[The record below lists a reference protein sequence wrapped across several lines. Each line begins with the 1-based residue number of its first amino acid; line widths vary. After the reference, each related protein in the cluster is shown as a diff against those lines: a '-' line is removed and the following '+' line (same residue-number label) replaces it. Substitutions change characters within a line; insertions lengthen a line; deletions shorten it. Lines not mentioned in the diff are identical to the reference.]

1 MPSFSYKVKE
11 EILASV
17 SSKDKADAVMLGIL
31 TFANSLEDKKILLL
45 TENEKVKDFFILNTV
60 RICGEDSVIATES
73 RKGRGQT
80 LYSIEVTGEE
90 NRLTLLEY
98 FQTDSSRRL
107 TPDELPKEKFYPL
120 VIAGAFLA
128 CGSVN
133 DPLKKYHLEF
143 VVPTLDL
150 CNDLGL
156 LLIESYGI
164 LCKHAER
171 KGNNI
176 VYLKESENIIDMLT
190 LMGATDCSIE
200 LMNVKIEKDMR
211 NKINR
216 AVNCDNANIEKA
228 LRASEKQIS
237 DIELID
243 SVMGLSV
250 LSDSLREIA
259 VLRYENPDL
268 NLTELGEMLKPPISR
283 SGVNHRFARI
293 AKIADEIR
301 AGRNKTEKQP

>member
-156 LLIESYGI
+156 LLIENYGI

>member
-1 MPSFSYKVKE
+1 MPSFSYEVKE

-80 LYSIEVTGEE
+80 LYSIEVIGEE

-156 LLIESYGI
+156 LLIENYGI

>member
-45 TENEKVKDFFILNTV
+45 TENEKVKDFFILNTG

-156 LLIESYGI
+156 LLIENYGI

-293 AKIADEIR
+293 ARIADEIR

>member
-80 LYSIEVTGEE
+80 LYSIEVIGEE

-211 NKINR
+211 N
-216 AVNCDNANIEKA
+216 
-228 LRASEKQIS
+228 
-237 DIELID
+237 
-243 SVMGLSV
+243 
-250 LSDSLREIA
+250 
-259 VLRYENPDL
+259 
-268 NLTELGEMLKPPISR
+268 
-283 SGVNHRFARI
+283 
-293 AKIADEIR
+293 
-301 AGRNKTEKQP
+301 

>member
-80 LYSIEVTGEE
+80 LYSIEVIGEE

-301 AGRNKTEKQP
+301 ACRNKTEKQP

>member
-11 EILASV
+11 EILEEINTR
-17 SSKDKADAVMLGIL
+17 DKADAAMLGML
-31 TFANSLEDKKILLL
+31 TFANSLDDKKIMLL
-45 TENEKVKDFFILNTV
+45 TENEKVKDFFVYNTE
-60 RICGEDSVIATES
+60 RICGEGAVSVEQS
-73 RKGRGQT
+73 RKGRGQI
-80 LYSIEVTGEE
+80 LFCIELPEKDD
-90 NRLTLLEY
+90 RFALLEY
-98 FQTDSSRRL
+98 FQIDQSRRL

-133 DPLKKYHLEF
+133 DPTKKYHLEF

-164 LCKHAER
+164 LCKHTER
-171 KGNNI
+171 KGTNI

-190 LMGATDCSIE
+190 LMGASSASIE

-228 LRASEKQIS
+228 LRASERQIS

-243 SVMGLSV
+243 NVMGLGV

-259 VLRYENPDL
+259 LLRYDNPDL
-268 NLTELGEMLKPPISR
+268 NLTELGAMLTPPISR

-293 AKIADEIR
+293 AALADEIR
-301 AGRNKTEKQP
+301 SGRKKTEK

>member
-80 LYSIEVTGEE
+80 LYSIEVIGEE

-156 LLIESYGI
+156 LLIENYGI

-301 AGRNKTEKQP
+301 ACRNKTEKQP

>member
-80 LYSIEVTGEE
+80 LYSIEVIGEE

-156 LLIESYGI
+156 LLIENYGI

-293 AKIADEIR
+293 ARIADEIR